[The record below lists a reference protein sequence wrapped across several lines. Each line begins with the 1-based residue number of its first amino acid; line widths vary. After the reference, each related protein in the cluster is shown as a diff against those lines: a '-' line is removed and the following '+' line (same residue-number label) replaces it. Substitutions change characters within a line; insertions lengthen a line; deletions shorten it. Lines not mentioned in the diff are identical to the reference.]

1 MSVNNIS
8 SVNAADVISAYQST
22 SKKADTASVDNT
34 TSNTSWSTQSV
45 IYESGA
51 SDSESVSAS
60 SDRSAIVA
68 QMQADLDARVS
79 QMQNLIAEMM
89 GQQGKAAVL
98 GDGIWSLFANG
109 EYTTVDEAAVAQAK
123 EDIAEG
129 GYWSVD
135 KTSERILD
143 FAVAL
148 AGDDPDN
155 LSKMLEA
162 FKTGYSKAEELWG
175 GELPEISKQ
184 TYDSVLD
191 KFDKLINKD
200 TETES

>member
-68 QMQADLDARVS
+68 QMQW
-79 QMQNLIAEMM
+79 
-89 GQQGKAAVL
+89 
-98 GDGIWSLFANG
+98 IWMPG
-109 EYTTVDEAAVAQAK
+109 
-123 EDIAEG
+123 
-129 GYWSVD
+129 
-135 KTSERILD
+135 
-143 FAVAL
+143 
-148 AGDDPDN
+148 
-155 LSKMLEA
+155 
-162 FKTGYSKAEELWG
+162 
-175 GELPEISKQ
+175 
-184 TYDSVLD
+184 
-191 KFDKLINKD
+191 
-200 TETES
+200 